1 MQSWQMQDAK
11 ARLSEVVKRA
21 ERDGPQD
28 ITLHGRS
35 VAVVVS
41 RDRFDQLSGQ
51 AASVVDFMQAS
62 PLAGLDDDLAFAR
75 DPGLTRDLDL

>member
-1 MQSWQMQDAK
+1 MHIWQMQEAK

-21 ERDGPQD
+21 EEDGPQD

-41 RDRFDQLSGQ
+41 RTMFENLTGNQLSL
-51 AASVVDFMQAS
+51 VEFMRES
-62 PLAGLDDDLAFAR
+62 PLHDLDELEFER
-75 DPGLTRDLDL
+75 DKTLTRDTVL